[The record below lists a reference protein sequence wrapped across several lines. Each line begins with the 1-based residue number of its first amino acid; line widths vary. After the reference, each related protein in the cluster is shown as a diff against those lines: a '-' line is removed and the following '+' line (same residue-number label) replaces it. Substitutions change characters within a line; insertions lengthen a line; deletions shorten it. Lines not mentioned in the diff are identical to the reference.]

1 MATNLLP
8 ISSDG
13 GFTTAGNITTES
25 YASPAPSISGFS
37 SVSAD
42 NVSLIN
48 GNINGGIA
56 TVVDDG
62 INSIALALGA
72 QMDVFGFPFSQITR
86 GQLTISG
93 VTTPSEVNGTWYYQS
108 VNTNTYQIYTD
119 STYSTLVDATGWS
132 AYNGGGTVAITK
144 QNPAANI
151 VIDSN
156 GYLTTFDNTGILT
169 LPDNTKIGPIE
180 GTDTFGF
187 YNSNANT
194 VFLIELGSTNAWSFD
209 GATGNL
215 TTPGSITTSGPAGN
229 ITGANVISAIT
240 YQSSVVAI
248 SALPAATTAG
258 LRAFVNDANL
268 VAAGNFGAAVGSSG
282 SNVVPVYS
290 DGTVWRIG

>member
-8 ISSDG
+8 LSSDG
-13 GFTTAGNITTES
+13 GFTTAGNITTAS
-25 YASPAPSISGFS
+25 YASPAPSLSGFS

-42 NVSLIN
+42 NFRLME
-48 GNINGGIA
+48 GTINGGIA

-62 INSIALALGA
+62 INSIQLAFGA

-93 VTTPSEVNGTWYYQS
+93 VATPSEVNGTWYYQS
-108 VNTNTYQIYTD
+108 VNTNTYKIYTD

-132 AYNGGGTVAITK
+132 AYTGGGTVAITK
-144 QNPAANI
+144 QVPAANI
-151 VIDSN
+151 VINTN
-156 GYLTTFDNTGILT
+156 GYFTTFDNTGNVT

-180 GTDTFGF
+180 GPNTFGF

-194 VFLIELGSTNAWSFD
+194 TFLIELGSTNAWSFD

-215 TTPGSITTSGPAGN
+215 TVPGSIITSGSAGN

-258 LRAFVNDANL
+258 LRAFVNNANL
-268 VAAGNFGAAVGSSG
+268 VAAGNFGATVGSGG
-282 SNVVPVYS
+282 SNTVPVYS
-290 DGTVWRIG
+290 DGSVWRIG